1 MPFIHFLR
9 DNARWLA
16 GGFLLTLFSSYG
28 QTFYIALSS
37 GGIREELG
45 LSHGDFGWIYMLAT
59 LASAA
64 TIPFTGKLIDSMRIE
79 RYAIFVIVGLALSM
93 LLLAH
98 AHHVAILFIAIAAL
112 RMFGQG
118 LMGHTAMTAM
128 GRWFTLTRGKAVST
142 AALGHQLGESVMPIS
157 FVALAAAF
165 GWRDGWSLNAGF
177 VLLCVLPAVYVLMRV
192 PREPHPSEKEK
203 IVEGHQWTRGEVIR
217 DPLFWPLIFVLLG
230 PPVIGTVI
238 FFHQVYLTELRGW
251 ALGQFAGSTPVLSIA
266 AIAMT
271 FISGHLIDKYH
282 SAVLLAVMLVFTAIA
297 NFALAL
303 VPDAWAILVF
313 MAFMG
318 GAFGVYATVFG
329 AIWPELYGTRHLGSI
344 KSMVT
349 SIMVL
354 STAVGPG
361 LSGWLIDLGISYPV
375 MISVMA
381 GYALL
386 AAVCAIFI
394 ARVAGRRFA

>member
-165 GWRDGWSLNAGF
+165 GWRDGWSLNAGI
-177 VLLCVLPAVYVLMRV
+177 VLLCVLPAVYILMRV

-282 SAVLLAVMLVFTAIA
+282 SAVLLAVMLLFTAIA

-386 AAVCAIFI
+386 AAVGAIFI

>member
-165 GWRDGWSLNAGF
+165 GWRDGWSLNAGI
-177 VLLCVLPAVYVLMRV
+177 VLLCVLPAVYILMRV

>member
-165 GWRDGWSLNAGF
+165 SCTSWPARCRSCSLLQGFSWSQPNN
-177 VLLCVLPAVYVLMRV
+177 
-192 PREPHPSEKEK
+192 
-203 IVEGHQWTRGEVIR
+203 
-217 DPLFWPLIFVLLG
+217 
-230 PPVIGTVI
+230 
-238 FFHQVYLTELRGW
+238 LTW
-251 ALGQFAGSTPVLSIA
+251 
-266 AIAMT
+266 
-271 FISGHLIDKYH
+271 
-282 SAVLLAVMLVFTAIA
+282 
-297 NFALAL
+297 
-303 VPDAWAILVF
+303 
-313 MAFMG
+313 
-318 GAFGVYATVFG
+318 
-329 AIWPELYGTRHLGSI
+329 
-344 KSMVT
+344 
-349 SIMVL
+349 
-354 STAVGPG
+354 
-361 LSGWLIDLGISYPV
+361 
-375 MISVMA
+375 
-381 GYALL
+381 
-386 AAVCAIFI
+386 
-394 ARVAGRRFA
+394 

>member
-98 AHHVAILFIAIAAL
+98 AHHVAVLFIAIAAL

-203 IVEGHQWTRGEVIR
+203 VVEGHQWTRGEVIR

>member
-177 VLLCVLPAVYVLMRV
+177 ALLCVLPAVYVLMRV

>member
-1 MPFIHFLR
+1 
-9 DNARWLA
+9 
-16 GGFLLTLFSSYG
+16 
-28 QTFYIALSS
+28 
-37 GGIREELG
+37 
-45 LSHGDFGWIYMLAT
+45 
-59 LASAA
+59 
-64 TIPFTGKLIDSMRIE
+64 
-79 RYAIFVIVGLALSM
+79 
-93 LLLAH
+93 
-98 AHHVAILFIAIAAL
+98 
-112 RMFGQG
+112 
-118 LMGHTAMTAM
+118 
-128 GRWFTLTRGKAVST
+128 
-142 AALGHQLGESVMPIS
+142 
-157 FVALAAAF
+157 
-165 GWRDGWSLNAGF
+165 
-177 VLLCVLPAVYVLMRV
+177 
-192 PREPHPSEKEK
+192 
-203 IVEGHQWTRGEVIR
+203 
-217 DPLFWPLIFVLLG
+217 
-230 PPVIGTVI
+230 
-238 FFHQVYLTELRGW
+238 
-251 ALGQFAGSTPVLSIA
+251 
-266 AIAMT
+266 MT